1 MRARPSTITCG
12 WTLTWQGTGIDPKH
26 FPGATSI
33 WQGIDAAAKAAGG
46 TATLSADGS
55 FTGARPDAAI
65 VVFGET
71 PYAEFQGDIKTLQ
84 LRPELRRPIDTMRK
98 LKAQGI
104 PVVAVM
110 LTGRP
115 LFVNAAIN
123 AADAFVVAWLPGS
136 EGAGVADVLL
146 KDRSGRA
153 RRDFTGTLSFAWPA
167 TADADGPTLFP
178 LGYGLTG
185 ASRTTVPTLSEDAM
199 VAEADAGDVFMDK
212 GMPATA
218 WSLEVGG
225 AGTGGN
231 TRITTVP
238 AQSGGGRVKVTAT
251 DHGVQEGARRFVI
264 DGSGPAQILL
274 GTQSPVDLTR
284 QANGDV
290 MLLATMRID
299 AAPTGPVT
307 LALRSGPGNGQVALG
322 RMEKLPVGQ
331 WKTLGV
337 PLKCFVGNVN
347 MGRVDTPF
355 VLATDGALTVSVAR
369 VALGT
374 TADVT
379 PGCAK

>member
-1 MRARPSTITCG
+1 M
-12 WTLTWQGTGIDPKH
+12 
-26 FPGATSI
+26 
-33 WQGIDAAAKAAGG
+33 
-46 TATLSADGS
+46 
-55 FTGARPDAAI
+55 
-65 VVFGET
+65 
-71 PYAEFQGDIKTLQ
+71 
-84 LRPELRRPIDTMRK
+84 
-98 LKAQGI
+98 
-104 PVVAVM
+104 
-110 LTGRP
+110 
-115 LFVNAAIN
+115 
-123 AADAFVVAWLPGS
+123 
-136 EGAGVADVLL
+136 
-146 KDRSGRA
+146 
-153 RRDFTGTLSFAWPA
+153 
-167 TADADGPTLFP
+167 
-178 LGYGLTG
+178 
-185 ASRTTVPTLSEDAM
+185 
-199 VAEADAGDVFMDK
+199 
-212 GMPATA
+212 
-218 WSLEVGG
+218 
-225 AGTGGN
+225 
-231 TRITTVP
+231 
-238 AQSGGGRVKVTAT
+238 KVTAT